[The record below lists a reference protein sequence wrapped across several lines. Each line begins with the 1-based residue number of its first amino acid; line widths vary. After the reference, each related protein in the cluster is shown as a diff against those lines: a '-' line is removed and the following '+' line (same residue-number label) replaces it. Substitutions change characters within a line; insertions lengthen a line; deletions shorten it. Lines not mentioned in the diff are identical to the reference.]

1 MLGRKLYKTKLCILY
16 QRGHC
21 ARQSCSFAH
30 GEAELRRFGGPV
42 NGRRDYRGGDLRD
55 KLERRDSPRRRYYS
69 PGRDGNGRG
78 RHGFHSHKVASHDRG
93 YSASRSPVARS
104 GQRKRQQLDGQ
115 SDVSGSPKISDRA
128 EDQIREGKASSYA
141 VVDAIEEQLKQTQ
154 LDIDMF
160 DDHKCQLEMILE
172 EKAQEVDKLSAKIGD
187 LETQL
192 NKEQEDYKRFTSK
205 IKKFIKAHGRILRA
219 QEELKRS
226 QSRLQRVCNQLDSD
240 TSKPGNN
247 EEDSSVH
254 VVSDGEPSGDV
265 HMSPSKKKLR
275 FESGATEETKPGSF
289 RKRERYLGTST
300 KLDKLSWS
308 EALISE
314 SENKSKE
321 SETTNT
327 NLIKNDVQRY
337 MGDEHMQKDIGS
349 SPTVAPSSKVLCLYF
364 LLSRELFLGLLN
376 SIPNLSF

>member
-1 MLGRKLYKTKLCILY
+1 
-16 QRGHC
+16 
-21 ARQSCSFAH
+21 
-30 GEAELRRFGGPV
+30 
-42 NGRRDYRGGDLRD
+42 
-55 KLERRDSPRRRYYS
+55 
-69 PGRDGNGRG
+69 
-78 RHGFHSHKVASHDRG
+78 
-93 YSASRSPVARS
+93 
-104 GQRKRQQLDGQ
+104 
-115 SDVSGSPKISDRA
+115 
-128 EDQIREGKASSYA
+128 
-141 VVDAIEEQLKQTQ
+141 
-154 LDIDMF
+154 MF

-349 SPTVAPSSKVLCLYF
+349 SPTVAPSSKVRF
-364 LLSRELFLGLLN
+364 PDSGHLLPSTSMAAHAVDEFIEAMDVEEKSGGDAAVAFENGTVNNKTGLPLLPRLPPKAAKSN
-376 SIPNLSF
+376 YCQYEGDDEEVDVEEVEVDTGDADISSEVEIEQV